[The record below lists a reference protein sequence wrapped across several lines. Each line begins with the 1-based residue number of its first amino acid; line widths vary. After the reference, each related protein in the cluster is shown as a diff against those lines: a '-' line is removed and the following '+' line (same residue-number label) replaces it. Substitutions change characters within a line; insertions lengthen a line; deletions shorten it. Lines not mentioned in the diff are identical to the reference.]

1 MGAVARAPRLIGA
14 PSRDAGDPAQGR
26 RTRRD
31 DAAERAARRSTRSE
45 REAGAAPALPHL
57 RGGNIVRGAQ
67 CACHAIAAAH
77 AADAVDGRQAQP
89 PQRGAR
95 RGRQQEQTSI
105 HRFHQTALGV
115 SAESI
120 GIAEYLRCK
129 PARDLNK
136 SCVNSR
142 QARRGA
148 VAVWSAVNLQR
159 SDASSRGIA
168 ASARA
173 RWRDIL
179 RVAPSWALPV
189 AGSARG
195 GGQCSGTLRV
205 DGADAGELKL
215 TLPPKRLAEV

>member
-1 MGAVARAPRLIGA
+1 MGAVARAPRLLGA

-26 RTRRD
+26 RTRWD
-31 DAAERAARRSTRSE
+31 DAAERAARRSTRPE
-45 REAGAAPALPHL
+45 REAGAATGLPHL
-57 RGGNIVRGAQ
+57 RGGNLARGAQ
-67 CACHAIAAAH
+67 CAGHAIPAAH
-77 AADAVDGRQAQP
+77 AADDVDGRQAQP

-142 QARRGA
+142 QARYGA
-148 VAVWSAVNLQR
+148 VAVRSAAKLRR
-159 SDASSRGIA
+159 SDASGLGIA

-173 RWRDIL
+173 RWRESL
-179 RVAPSWALPV
+179 RVAPSWALPG

-195 GGQCSGTLRV
+195 RGQCSGTLSL
-205 DGADAGELKL
+205 DDAAAGELKL
-215 TLPPKRLAEV
+215 TLPPKRLAEL